1 MRDERESQH
10 RYEKARERRR
20 EQFRA
25 QRANGPDHMAAISLN
40 DFYAYMPMH
49 SYIFVPAREMWPGVS
64 INARIPPIDTGKKG
78 KDGKPIKINAS
89 LWLDRNMPVEQMTWA
104 PGLPMLIKD
113 RLVSQGGWIERKG
126 VHCFNLYRAPSI
138 EAGDPSQAAL
148 WLDHVQ
154 TVFGADSHH
163 IVQWLAHRV
172 QRPQDKINHALV
184 LGGKQGIGKD
194 TMLEPVKYAIGP
206 WNFAEV
212 SPPQMLG
219 RFNGYLKSVIL
230 RVSEARDLG
239 EVNRYQFYDHLK
251 AYTAAPPDVLRVDE
265 KNLREYSVLNCCG
278 VIITTNHKTDGIFLP
293 DDDRRH
299 FVAWSNL
306 DKEDFGEDYWNRVW
320 AYYAN
325 GGFRHVAAYLAQL
338 DISGFDAKAPPPKTE
353 AFWDIVNASRPS
365 EDAELADILD
375 RLGNPDATTL
385 KKVIA
390 AADAAGREDFKNWLS
405 DRRNR
410 RVIPHRFEACGYA
423 PIRNPDRKTGVW
435 VIDGERQVV
444 YTKRVLP
451 LREQIAAV
459 GRL

>member
-1 MRDERESQH
+1 MKVEDQRSGIGDLNE
-10 RYEKARERRR
+10 ARARKSPRRSSNG
-20 EQFRA
+20 RA
-25 QRANGPDHMAAISLN
+25 TADAVSTE

-49 SYIFVPAREMWPGVS
+49 NYIFIPARELWPGGS
-64 INARIPPIDTGKKG
+64 INSRIPPIRVGTDPKTGE
-78 KDGKPIKINAS
+78 PIAIKAS
-89 LWLDRNMPVEQMTWA
+89 TWLDQNKPVEQMTWT
-104 PGLPMLIKD
+104 PGEPMLIKD
-113 RLVSQGGWIERKG
+113 RLISEGGWIERKG
-126 VHCFNLYRAPSI
+126 VHCFNLYRPPRI
-138 EAGDPSQAAL
+138 EPGEPAQVGL

-154 TVFGADSHH
+154 TVFGVDSHH

-172 QRPQDKINHALV
+172 QRPQVKINHALL

-194 TMLEPVKYAIGP
+194 TMLEPIKYAVGP
-206 WNFAEV
+206 WNFTEV
-212 SPPQMLG
+212 SPQQMLG

-265 KNLREYSVLNCCG
+265 KNIREYSVLNCCG
-278 VIITTNHKTDGIFLP
+278 VIITTNHKSDGIFLP

-306 DKEDFGEDYWNRVW
+306 DKADFPEDYWNRIW
-320 AYYAN
+320 SYYAS
-325 GGFRHVAAYLAQL
+325 GGLCHVAAYLRQL
-338 DISGFDAKAPPPKTE
+338 DISGFDPKAPPPKTE
-353 AFWDIVNASRPS
+353 AFWDIVNASRSS

-375 RLGNPDATTL
+375 GLGNPDATTL

-390 AADAAGREDFKNWLS
+390 AAAAAGRENFKDWLS

-410 RVIPHRFEACGYA
+410 RVIPHRFEACEYVA
-423 PIRNPDRKTGVW
+423 VRNPDRTTGVW

-444 YTKRVLP
+444 YAKQVLP
-451 LREQIAAV
+451 LRAQLAAA
-459 GRL
+459 REL